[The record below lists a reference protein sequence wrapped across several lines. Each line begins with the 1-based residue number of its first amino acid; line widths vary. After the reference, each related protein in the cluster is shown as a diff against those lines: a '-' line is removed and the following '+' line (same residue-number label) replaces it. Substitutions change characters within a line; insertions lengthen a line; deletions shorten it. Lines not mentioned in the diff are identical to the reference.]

1 VSDQGRRRDG
11 ELTASRDPRVGSD
24 SRDQR
29 TGQHSRDPGTGQHSR
44 DPRSGP
50 GPGAEPDYGWLYG
63 DTPRPRPNARPG
75 TQRTRSESDARGPRP
90 TEVFPSEPLRP
101 GPSTAPGWS
110 ASSTAPG
117 WSGPPA
123 GPVRSPAPG
132 GPVRPGPPSRGVVYR
147 AGRPER
153 RPRRVRRLLATALVL
168 ALVLAGTVV
177 GLGAW
182 AWSRVGRIQA
192 FPRVRVADG
201 PGTTFLLIGSD
212 SRAGLSRAARTTLG
226 TGSDAGARTDT
237 IMVVD
242 LPSDGSRPAI
252 VSIPRDSYVAI
263 PGHGRN
269 KVNAA
274 FAFGGAPLLV
284 RTIESDTGLHIDH
297 VVQIGF
303 GGFAGLVDDLGG
315 VRVCAKTAVR
325 DTDAHIS
332 IPAGCQQMAGKT
344 ALGYVRARHFDP
356 LGDLGRVQRQ
366 RQVVSA
372 IVSGATSPSTLLHP
386 GRVWSLASHGGAD
399 LAVDPT
405 MSSWDAVRLARAVRA
420 VSGGAGV
427 TTTVPI
433 ADANAST
440 AAGSSVLWDAP
451 KAARLFRS
459 LQAGHGVPAG
469 LAGGRTAVGA
479 AAGA

>member
-1 VSDQGRRRDG
+1 MSDQGRRRESEPADRRG
-11 ELTASRDPRVGSD
+11 TGTGSDRRDPL
-24 SRDQR
+24 
-29 TGQHSRDPGTGQHSR
+29 T
-44 DPRSGP
+44 GP
-50 GPGAEPDYGWLYG
+50 GADAEPDYGWLYG
-63 DTPRPRPNARPG
+63 DTPRPRPNARPV
-75 TQRTRSESDARGPRP
+75 TQRMRSDVTPRGSQP
-90 TEVFPSEPLRP
+90 TEVIAPAPVRP
-101 GPSTAPGWS
+101 GPSTG
-110 ASSTAPG
+110 PG

-147 AGRPER
+147 AGRPGR
-153 RPRRVRRLLATALVL
+153 RPRRVRRLLATVLVL
-168 ALVLAGTVV
+168 ALVLAGGVV

-182 AWSRVGRIQA
+182 AWSRVGRVQA

-242 LPSDGSRPAI
+242 LPADGSRPAI

-325 DTDAHIS
+325 DADAHIS
-332 IPAGCQQMAGKT
+332 IGAGCQLMTGKT

-372 IVSGATSPSTLLHP
+372 IVSRATSPSTLLHP

-420 VSGGAGV
+420 VSAGAGV

-440 AAGSSVLWDAP
+440 AAGSSVLWDTP

-469 LAGGRTAVGA
+469 LAGARTAVGA